1 MNCEK
6 LKKFVKR
13 TFLKK
18 KNKKKE
24 RKFII
29 ITFIHN

>member
-18 KNKKKE
+18 KKQKKGTK
-24 RKFII
+24 IYNYNI
-29 ITFIHN
+29 YT